1 VSKLLKL
8 YWYFRAEDSDSDSHS
23 DENSLVFS
31 LRILYDGE
39 LGGTLVNF
47 NHVWMVYVIK

>member
-8 YWYFRAEDSDSDSHS
+8 YWYFRAEDSDSYS
-23 DENSLVFS
+23 DENSLMFS

-47 NHVWMVYVIK
+47 NHVCMVYVIK